1 MLDMMLQSWGGI
13 IHVFPAMP
21 TQWKD
26 ASFYQLRTEGAFL
39 VSALRKNGQTKFIH
53 IKSLA
58 GEPCI
63 IQSDLMQDVKLEG
76 PPSVQLLRKGNK
88 WVITLKKGQE
98 VVLYSGA
105 KPASF
110 VIKANSLNLN
120 EMNSW
125 GVK

>member
-1 MLDMMLQSWGGI
+1 
-13 IHVFPAMP
+13 MP
-21 TQWKD
+21 TKWQE

-76 PPSVQLLRKGNK
+76 PPSVQLLKKGNK
-88 WVITLKKGQE
+88 WVLTLKKGQE
-98 VVLYSGA
+98 AVLYSGA

-110 VIKANSLNLN
+110 VIKANSLNVN

>member
-21 TQWKD
+21 TKWQD

-76 PPSVQLLRKGNK
+76 PPSVQLLKKGNK
-88 WVITLKKGQE
+88 WVLTLKKGQE
-98 VVLYSGA
+98 VVLYSGD